1 MKLSRRSMLLAS
13 AAAPLTTIISTNHAF
28 AGTGRIL
35 IHTERHR
42 GAIDKNIFGNFIEHL
57 GRCITGGIM
66 DEGNPLSDAKG
77 YRRDVM
83 TAVKDLHVPLLRWPG
98 GNFSS
103 NYNWRDGIGPVKQ
116 RPPRLDM
123 AWGAIEDN
131 HFGTHEFLDYC
142 AQINTEPYIC
152 FNLGT
157 GTWAEAQQW
166 LEYVNGTSDTEIT
179 RLRKKNGRQEPWK
192 VKYWGLGNEMDG
204 YWQMGHRSASDYAA
218 YALEAAKLAKL
229 TDPDVKLIA
238 AGASNFRPG
247 SDWIGWNR
255 TVLESLKDYADY
267 IALHLYVGNADND
280 YAEFMASP
288 VEMDQK
294 IEILEGLITA
304 AMSTRIDRLT
314 GAAQRDGRK
323 MYIALDEYNVW
334 YRARGAS
341 QRGRRILEEHYNL
354 EDALVIAGFLNSI
367 INHADTVK
375 MANMAQLV
383 NVIAPIFTND
393 KGLFLQTIYFPLQL
407 FTQYVKGNSLE
418 LLVNSPTYNTKRFD
432 NVPYVDASA
441 SIDGNDLVIN
451 VVNRH
456 RTEAMDV
463 SITLED
469 KSFSGTATV
478 AEVNGP
484 DIKSMN
490 DFGSTPVATRNSSVA
505 VSGDTLK
512 HSFAPHS
519 YTQIRVRLA

>member
-1 MKLSRRSMLLAS
+1 MKLSRRSILAAS
-13 AAAPLTTIISTNHAF
+13 AAAPFISTRALG
-28 AGTGRIL
+28 ATGRIL
-35 IHTERHR
+35 VHSERHR

-57 GRCITGGIM
+57 GRCITGGIL

-83 TAVKDLHVPLLRWPG
+83 TAVKDLSVPLLRWPG

-103 NYNWRDGIGPVKQ
+103 NYNWRDGIGPVSQ

-142 AQINTEPYIC
+142 AQINTDPYIC

-157 GTWAEAQQW
+157 GSWAEAQQW

-179 RLRKKNGRQEPWK
+179 RLRKKNGREQPWK
-192 VKYWGLGNEMDG
+192 VTYWGLGNEMDG
-204 YWQMGHRSASDYAA
+204 YWQMGHRSASDYGA

-255 TVLESLKDYADY
+255 TVLEYLKDYADY
-267 IALHLYVGNADND
+267 IALHLYVGNPDND
-280 YAEFMASP
+280 YADFMASA

-314 GAAQRDGRK
+314 GAPQRDGRK

-334 YRARGAS
+334 YRNRGPS
-341 QRGRRILEEHYNL
+341 QRGRRILEEQYNL

-383 NVIAPIFTND
+383 NVIAPIFTNE
-393 KGLFLQTIYFPLQL
+393 KGLFLQTIFYPLQL
-407 FTQYVKGNSLE
+407 FTKNVKGNSLE
-418 LLVNSPTYNTKRFD
+418 LLVNGPTYNCRRFD
-432 NVPYVDASA
+432 NVPYIDASG

-456 RTEAMDV
+456 RTEAMEV
-463 SITLED
+463 TIGLED
-469 KSFSGTATV
+469 KRFDGGISVS
-478 AEVNGP
+478 EVNGP
-484 DIKSMN
+484 DIKSRN
-490 DFGSTPVATRNSSVA
+490 DFGSTTVATRNSNAGASGNSV
-505 VSGDTLK
+505 V

-519 YTQIRVRLA
+519 YTQIRARLA